1 MKFQKFLIT
10 ILIVVCS
17 SVLSFAQNFKGI
29 VYDELR
35 QPIAGATVIA
45 EKAVLISN
53 NKGEFYLNKNPLN
66 SFEYEYLHIAIFVVE
81 MLELQYMIHMY
92 LVIYL
97 HSHTMQYFYIN
108 LN

>member
-17 SVLSFAQNFKGI
+17 SVISFAQNFKGI

-45 EKAVLISN
+45 DKRILISN
-53 NKGEFYLNKNPLN
+53 NKGEFYLNKNQQNKLTIKILMIGFDSIN
-66 SFEYEYLHIAIFVVE
+66 QQINQESSLIFI
-81 MLELQYMIHMY
+81 LKKK
-92 LVIYL
+92 
-97 HSHTMQYFYIN
+97 
-108 LN
+108 